1 MSSEVI
7 DADDLSAKARAAYER
22 KKFKEALDLWKRVRQ
37 ISPND
42 PSGFWGLGETLRE
55 LKMFSQA
62 DHWLSEGINQFPD
75 DHGLRLSYGWAAAH
89 RGDWAE
95 AERRFFAAMPLWP
108 GDHSTHFGLALA
120 RFELKKFVE
129 AREALIPIS
138 DDDREHTR
146 SLLARVEAELAR
158 LPSSSTDLPEQP
170 VLDSVGKLKTSGQSA
185 KALQLCEEGLHQY
198 PDSPVLL
205 VAHAELAQEA
215 QDWPAALARWNKVK
229 TVAPKLAQGYSGSA
243 AALRSLGRTA
253 DADLMLTPALLLFG
267 HDREVV
273 RQAAWTSSEQDNWT
287 EAARRF
293 RMLQKVDPQSPEG
306 FAGEMVALNNAGDPQ
321 SAEILGITSIK
332 RFPSSLAIR
341 AQHAQAAEAVEAWPT
356 ALGRWR
362 SIRQEFRASAEPW
375 SGLARSL
382 IALDR
387 IEHAE
392 VAVGDALAEHPGEQ
406 KLLRLHAEI
415 ADRRKDKDAALPRWK
430 ALVETAGSS
439 AAAALAYA
447 DALIR
452 YGEVDEA
459 EAFLQSARKHL
470 AGNVEIDI
478 ALVRSSAHRRDWKTA
493 LNGLAEAKRRYGQHY
508 LVTHAITELLWQAR
522 QDAGVRQR
530 EGDGE
535 AIEIPQTLLEQEQ
548 GGEREAIRKLMLDF
562 ESLGGT
568 CEFGMV
574 QRQFGAEPLSL
585 LRWSGNSAA
594 MLTKAIQEEFR
605 GIGDP
610 AELVLEEING
620 EYTTRIPRYGMFSH
634 TFSLASATPHDKFFA
649 AQCKRMAYLREK
661 LLGDI
666 EAAEKIF
673 TFGTGQLDDPS
684 IEALFTAF
692 RGLGAR
698 ATLFCVRQIDER
710 HPARSV
716 VQKAEGLLV
725 GAIERFSTTDIA
737 IDDWVAVCQEA
748 ERLHGR
754 R

>member
-7 DADDLSAKARAAYER
+7 DVDDLSAKARAAYDR
-22 KKFKEALDLWKRVRQ
+22 KKFREALDLWKRVRQ
-37 ISPND
+37 ASPND

-62 DHWLSEGINQFPD
+62 DHWLSEGIAQFPD
-75 DHGLRLSYGWAAAH
+75 NHGLRLSYAWAAAH

-95 AERRFFAAMPLWP
+95 AEKRFFAATPYWP
-108 GDHSTHFGLALA
+108 GDHSTHFGLALS
-120 RFELKKFVE
+120 RFELKKFAE

-146 SLLARVEAELAR
+146 SLLARVEAELAK
-158 LPSSSTDLPEQP
+158 LPPSSTDLPEQSL
-170 VLDSVGKLKTSGQSA
+170 LDRIGTLRTSKQPA
-185 KALQLCEEGLHQY
+185 KAVEACEDGLRQF
-198 PDSPVLL
+198 PESTALRV
-205 VAHAELAQEA
+205 VHAELAQEA
-215 QDWPAALARWNKVK
+215 QDWPAALARWDKVK
-229 TVAPKLAQGYSGSA
+229 IASPKFAPGYSGSA
-243 AALRSLGRTA
+243 IALRALGRA
-253 DADLMLTPALLLFG
+253 AEADLMLTPALLLFG
-267 HDREVV
+267 HDREVL
-273 RQAAWTSSEQDNWT
+273 RQAAWTSADKGEWA
-287 EAARRF
+287 EAAKRF
-293 RMLQKVDPQSPEG
+293 RMLQKADPQSPEG
-306 FAGEMVALNNAGDPQ
+306 FAGEMVALNNAGEPQ
-321 SAEILGITSIK
+321 SAEIMGITSIK

-341 AQHAQAAEAVEAWPT
+341 AQHAMAAEAVEAWPT

-362 SIRQEFRASAEPW
+362 SMRLEFRESIEPW

-387 IEHAE
+387 AAEAETAIGEALVAHA
-392 VAVGDALAEHPGEQ
+392 GEPR
-406 KLLRLHAEI
+406 LMRLHAEL
-415 ADRRKDKDAALPRWK
+415 ADRRNDKDEALKRWK
-430 ALVETAGSS
+430 ALAEAEASS
-439 AAAALAYA
+439 AATALAYSE
-447 DALIR
+447 ALIR
-452 YGEVDEA
+452 YGDVDEA
-459 EAFLQSARKHL
+459 EAFLRSARKKL
-470 AGNVEIDI
+470 AGHVEIDI
-478 ALVRSSAHRRDWKTA
+478 ALVRASAHRRDWKRA
-493 LNGLAEAKRRYGQHY
+493 LDGLADAKRRYGQHY

-530 EGDGE
+530 EGGGE

-548 GGEREAIRKLMLDF
+548 DGERETIRKLMLDF

-574 QRQFGAEPLSL
+574 QRRFGAEPLSL

-610 AELVLEEING
+610 AELVLEEIKG

-649 AQCKRMAYLREK
+649 AQCKRMAYLRDK

-666 EAAEKIF
+666 ESAEKIF
-673 TFGTGQLDDPS
+673 TFGTAQLDDQS
-684 IEALFTAF
+684 IDALFAAF
-692 RGLGAR
+692 RSLGAR
-698 ATLFCVRQIDER
+698 ATLFCVRPVDER

-716 VQKAEGLLV
+716 AQEADGLLV

-737 IDDWVAVCQEA
+737 IDDWVAVCREA
-748 ERLHGR
+748 ERLHR
-754 R
+754 QR